1 MVLASESSI
10 YRFYVKN
17 FHAISKYVSR
27 WDFVFIYRDLVSIFF
42 FKIRDFYTTNE
53 PTVSPFQSR
62 PRLMAHFLSL

>member
-27 WDFVFIYRDLVSIFF
+27 RNFVFIYRDSVSIF
-42 FKIRDFYTTNE
+42 FKIRDFYTAEE
-53 PTVSPFQSR
+53 PTVSPFQSH
-62 PRLMAHFLSL
+62 PVLMVHFLSL